1 MERIIRLTEQDLD
14 RIVRRVINEDME
26 SYKIEARITLYRL
39 GYTPLVL
46 KHLSSKELAKKL
58 REENKDRFS
67 SNDEWERMA
76 DKLDRFDD

>member
-1 MERIIRLTEQDLD
+1 MARIVRLTESYLT
-14 RIVRRVINEDME
+14 RIVKRVINEDME
-26 SYKIEARITLYRL
+26 NYKIEARIALYRL

-58 REENKDRFS
+58 RQENKGRFS
-67 SNDEWERMA
+67 SNDDWERMA

>member
-1 MERIIRLTEQDLD
+1 MRKIIRLTEQDLD

-46 KHLSSKELAKKL
+46 KHLSSLYFAV
-58 REENKDRFS
+58 RPRVTPNTPPFP
-67 SNDEWERMA
+67 
-76 DKLDRFDD
+76 